1 MFSVWTVAAI
11 ALCYLL
17 ILFILAFWGDRRFK
31 DNQQHPIVYSL
42 AMGVHCTSWAF
53 FGTTTQA
60 AQYGWAFI
68 PTYLGIILVMV
79 FAFPVLRQI
88 AQVCH
93 RNQIS
98 SLADFIGLQ
107 FQKSHMLAAMVSIL
121 CFFGVVPYIALQLDA
136 VSRGFEIITE
146 QRPSWLANI
155 GLYVTALMALFAI
168 LFGTRTMSLT
178 DKHPGLMLTIAFES
192 VVKLGA
198 LLFIGLFVCYV
209 MFDGL
214 MDVFAQASA
223 SVRGREI
230 IYADNA
236 IGVFISH
243 VILGICAMFCLPR
256 QFHINFIENN
266 GDQELRTARWI
277 FPLYLIA
284 MTFFVLP
291 IALAGHVLFDVNS
304 VSTDTYALALPV
316 LADNSFAALVS
327 FIGGLSAA
335 TSMVIVATLAVGI
348 MISNNLVTP
357 LWLTLQI
364 STGRQHS
371 LTPSTLLFIRRLT
384 VVLVLGVAYLYYL
397 DVSQGSQL
405 VKSGTIAIALLSQT
419 MPIIILGMYWSKGHK
434 VAAQIALICGAMCWF
449 YWLLWP
455 SIKASYYFEPAP
467 TDWQLG
473 QGFLLSLLVNVVC
486 FIGLSLVLP
495 NSKKTVKDLHS
506 KERIEYQALKVSKL
520 LALTDKVLESTKQK
534 ELSKMVNADQND
546 GYANPILIEKV
557 ERELAAHVGGAS
569 ARILLSAVADKDQV
583 ALPELVELVE
593 EATQSF
599 QFNHALLQS
608 SVEHIQQGI
617 CVLDQDLN
625 VLACNQRYIEMFEY
639 PLGIVAKGKPIRDL
653 LIYNAK
659 RGMFGSDKNAQDE
672 IDKRINFMKQGS
684 RYKYIRTHTTGKV
697 VEINGSPLPTGGYVT
712 TYSDITEYIDIQH
725 QLEDAKTGLENRVEK
740 RTRELNEVNIA
751 LSAAKKEAEYANE
764 SKTKFLAAAGHDLM
778 QPFNAASLFASLLEQ
793 KATNKELRELSHNLV
808 QSLSNAEELLTM
820 LLDMTKLESGR
831 LVPHKQPFKL
841 SEIMTPLVN
850 EFSMIAH
857 EKGLTLRYV
866 KTDEIVFSDK
876 KLLRRIVQNLIS
888 NAIRYTKTGRILI
901 GIRRSGDF
909 ISLSVFDTGPGIA
922 VENQK
927 FIFEEF
933 SQLNSEHS
941 SHGLGLG
948 LTIVD
953 KISNLLGHKVHLD
966 SIVDKGTCFTVLLPK
981 GQLST
986 PHLGLPKN
994 NLIDTHKL
1002 LDKLTVLVVEN
1013 EQQTLHAIT
1022 QLLESWGANVL
1033 QASSI
1038 KESEKIDS
1046 QIDLMLLDYHLD
1058 AGETGIQVACHLR
1071 AKSKRYIPGIL
1082 NSADRTEKTRNEA
1095 SKADLYFLPK
1105 PLKTPVFKHL
1115 LRQILQPK

>member
-1 MFSVWTVAAI
+1 MFSVWTLAAI

-31 DNQQHPIVYSL
+31 DNQQHPIIYSL

-68 PTYLGIILVMV
+68 PTYLGIILVML

-88 AQVCH
+88 AQMCH

-168 LFGTRTMSLT
+168 LFGTRNMSLT

-192 VVKLGA
+192 MVKLGA
-198 LLFIGLFVCYV
+198 LLFIGIFVCYV
-209 MFDGL
+209 MFDGI
-214 MDVFAQASA
+214 MDVFAQATTN
-223 SVRGREI
+223 VRGREI

-277 FPLYLIA
+277 FPLYLVA

-291 IALAGHVLFDVNS
+291 IALAGHILFDQDA

-316 LADNSFAALVS
+316 LANSSLATLVS

-364 STGRQHS
+364 TTGRQHS
-371 LTPSTLLFIRRLT
+371 LKPSTLLFIRRLT
-384 VVLVLGVAYLYYL
+384 VVLVLGIAYLYYL

-434 VAAQIALICGAMCWF
+434 VAAQIALICGALCWF

-473 QGFLLSLLVNVVC
+473 QGFLLSLLVNLLC
-486 FIGLSLVLP
+486 FIGLSLLLP
-495 NSKKTVKDLHS
+495 RSKQTIKNLNT
-506 KERIEYQALKVSKL
+506 KERIEHQAVKVSKL
-520 LALTDKVLESTKQK
+520 LALTDKVLESSKQA
-534 ELSKMVNADQND
+534 ELSQMINAGQNN
-546 GYANPILIEKV
+546 GYANPALIEKI

-569 ARILLSAVADKDQV
+569 ARILLSAVAEKDQV

-593 EATQSF
+593 EASQSF

-659 RGMFGSDKNAQDE
+659 RGMFGSEKNAKNE
-672 IDKRINFMKQGS
+672 IEKRVNYMRQGS
-684 RYKYIRTHTTGKV
+684 RYKYIRTHKTGKV

-725 QLEDAKTGLENRVEK
+725 QLQDAKTGLENRVEK
-740 RTRELNEVNIA
+740 RTRELKEVNIA
-751 LSAAKKEAEYANE
+751 LSVAKKEAEYAND

-793 KATNKELRELSHNLV
+793 KATSKELLDLSHNLV
-808 QSLSNAEELLTM
+808 QSLANAEELLTM

-831 LVPHKQPFKL
+831 LVPHKQPFEL
-841 SEIMTPLVN
+841 SEIMTPLIN
-850 EFSMIAH
+850 EFSMIAK
-857 EKGLTLRYV
+857 EKGLALHYV
-866 KTDEIVFSDK
+866 KTSQVVFSDK
-876 KLLRRIVQNLIS
+876 KLLRRVIQNLIS
-888 NAIRYTKTGRILI
+888 NAIRYTKAGRILI
-901 GIRRSGDF
+901 GVRNSGKY
-909 ISLSVFDTGPGIA
+909 IKLSVFDTGSGIA
-922 VENQK
+922 LENQQV
-927 FIFEEF
+927 IFEEF
-933 SQLNSEHS
+933 SQLNSEHT

-953 KISNLLGHKVHLD
+953 KISNLLGHNIQLD
-966 SIVDKGTCFTVLLPK
+966 SMVDKGTCFTVLLAKGKLPK
-981 GQLST
+981 SV
-986 PHLGLPKN
+986 HGLPKN
-994 NLIDTHKL
+994 SAIDTYKL
-1002 LDKLTVLVVEN
+1002 LEKLTILVVEN
-1013 EQQTLHAIT
+1013 EQHTLQAIT
-1022 QLLESWGANVL
+1022 QLLQSWGAHVL

-1038 KESEKIDS
+1038 KECDQLEDH
-1046 QIDLMLLDYHLD
+1046 IDLMVLDYHLD
-1058 AGETGIQVACHLR
+1058 AGETGIQAACHLR
-1071 AKSKRYIPGIL
+1071 AKYKRNILGIL
-1082 NSADRTEKTRNEA
+1082 NSADRSEKIRSEA
-1095 SKADLYFLPK
+1095 SKADLHFLPK

-1115 LRQILQPK
+1115 LRQILQPR

>member
-17 ILFILAFWGDRRFK
+17 ILFIVAFWGDRRFK

-68 PTYLGIILVMV
+68 PTYLGIILVML

-88 AQVCH
+88 AHVCH

-155 GLYVTALMALFAI
+155 GMYVTALMALFAI
-168 LFGTRTMSLT
+168 LFGTRTISLT

-192 VVKLGA
+192 LVKLGA
-198 LLFIGLFVCYV
+198 LLFIGIFVCYM

-214 MDVFAQASA
+214 MDVFAQASNN
-223 SVRGREI
+223 VRGREI

-236 IGVFISH
+236 IGVFVSH

-266 GDQELRTARWI
+266 GEQELRTARWV
-277 FPLYLIA
+277 FPLYLVA

-291 IALAGHVLFDVNS
+291 IAFAGHILFDLDT

-316 LADNSFAALVS
+316 LADNAFATMVS

-371 LTPSTLLFIRRLT
+371 LKPSTLLFIRRLT
-384 VVLVLGVAYLYYL
+384 VVLVLGIAYLYYL

-434 VAAQIALICGAMCWF
+434 VAAQIALVCGALSWF

-473 QGFLLSLLVNVVC
+473 QGFLLSLLINLLC
-486 FIGLSLVLP
+486 FIGLSLLFP
-495 NSKKTVKDLHS
+495 NSKKTMKSLYTKD
-506 KERIEYQALKVSKL
+506 RIEYQALKVTKL
-520 LALTDKVLESTKQK
+520 LALTNKVLESTKQT
-534 ELSKMVNADQND
+534 ELSKMINAGQNN
-546 GYANPILIEKV
+546 GYANPALIEQV

-569 ARILLSAVADKDQV
+569 ARILLSAVAEKDQV

-593 EATQSF
+593 EASQSF

-625 VLACNQRYIEMFEY
+625 VLACNQRYIEMFDY
-639 PLGIVAKGKPIRDL
+639 PVGIVAKGKPIRDL

-659 RGMFGSDKNAQDE
+659 RGMFGSAENATDE
-672 IDKRINFMKQGS
+672 IEKRINYMKQGS
-684 RYKYIRTHTTGKV
+684 RYKYIRTHKTGRV
-697 VEINGSPLPTGGYVT
+697 VEINGSPLPAGGFVT

-725 QLEDAKTGLENRVEK
+725 QLQDAKTGLENRVEK
-740 RTRELNEVNIA
+740 RTRELKEVNVA
-751 LSAAKKEAEYANE
+751 LSAAKKEAEFAND

-793 KATNKELRELSHNLV
+793 KATSKELMDLSHNLV
-808 QSLSNAEELLTM
+808 QSLANAEELLTM

-831 LVPHKQPFKL
+831 LIANKQAFNL
-841 SEIMTPLVN
+841 SEIMTPLIN
-850 EFSMIAH
+850 EFSMIAK
-857 EKGLTLRYV
+857 EKGLALRYV
-866 KTDEIVFSDK
+866 KTNVIVFSDK

-888 NAIRYTKTGRILI
+888 NAIRYTKTGRILV
-901 GIRRSGDF
+901 GIRRSGEF
-909 ISLSVFDTGPGIA
+909 IKLAICDTGPGIA
-922 VENQK
+922 IENQQV
-927 FIFEEF
+927 IFEEF

-953 KISNLLGHKVHLD
+953 KISNLLGHTVQLD
-966 SIVDKGTCFTVLLPK
+966 SVVDKGTCFTVLLPK
-981 GQLST
+981 GKFST
-986 PHLGLPKN
+986 ADLNLPQNSSK
-994 NLIDTHKL
+994 DVTKL

-1013 EQQTLHAIT
+1013 EQHTLQAIT
-1022 QLLESWGANVL
+1022 QLLQSWGALVL

-1038 KESEKIDS
+1038 NESEQIDS
-1046 QIDLMLLDYHLD
+1046 HIDLMLLDYHLD
-1058 AGETGIQVACHLR
+1058 GGETGIQVASHVR
-1071 AKSKRYIPGIL
+1071 AKFKRKIPGIL
-1082 NSADRTEKTRNEA
+1082 NSADRSEKTRNEA
-1095 SKADLYFLPK
+1095 SRAELHFLPK
-1105 PLKTPVFKHL
+1105 PLKPPVFKHL
-1115 LRQILQPK
+1115 IRQILQSN